1 MVPRTMV
8 DDSTTGSQT
17 QPQHPNDANND
28 IEANTPIQMAN
39 DHHHING
46 DMNDTTYQEEDADVR
61 FQDIKDNDLDGRTGS
76 KLHQELDHYGGGNI
90 PLVEVSIEN
99 LSYAP
104 MVTITKQQPAVVAV
118 EAETG
123 TNHRRRKPR
132 FYNNTATSK
141 TMKQRKVILNNITTK
156 IEPYQLTAW
165 MGPSGSGKT
174 SLMSVV
180 AGLVNA
186 SSDLSSNGIIKVNQ
200 EIGTIPKRF
209 IGVVWQD
216 DLLLSNLTVEEN
228 LYIAARLKTSNT
240 ISNDTV
246 QAIVIETMKE
256 LNLYHIRNSLVG
268 DPLNLNGG
276 TTQRGISGGERK
288 RVAVGMELVVR
299 PSILL
304 LDEITSGLDSTT
316 AYNLMMTLQQLAHT
330 KGHTIVVVIHQPR
343 TTIYNLLDHLVLLS
357 RGNII
362 YDGPPNQI
370 RSYLEYHYEPLP
382 PETGI
387 ADWMMDI
394 VTSVEKKCELNINTP
409 DQQHELVQHW
419 INYKNKMKTSI
430 TVAET
435 GGVNNGTPPPQHYR
449 AQPMRAMSS
458 LQELRT
464 GPKFNTT
471 FYTQLK
477 ILLYRVMKQ
486 QRGERITRSA
496 TLLQVLYIFFTS
508 LFWWRIPD
516 NTARIYE
523 RNSLLFFI
531 LIAQANSIV
540 ITAVT
545 VFQRERVLLARER
558 AKKMYSVSSYF
569 IAKTLSDVT
578 NNVLPPWNKVMVVY
592 WTAGFRSDLVSYLK
606 YTLVFYWIFS
616 TAQSMG
622 LFISITIPNRNI
634 SLLFAPPITLF
645 FAILGGFY
653 IPLDNL
659 HPGVQWATYLS
670 FARYGYSA
678 LMYVYIRC
686 SQVISRLFVLKHFT
700 FIS

>member
-1 MVPRTMV
+1 MVPRT
-8 DDSTTGSQT
+8 STTSTTNPRDDNSHQSVAVV
-17 QPQHPNDANND
+17 NDV
-28 IEANTPIQMAN
+28 MVR
-39 DHHHING
+39 HG
-46 DMNDTTYQEEDADVR
+46 DEEEDEGKEEEDEER
-61 FQDIKDNDLDGRTGS
+61 FHTVDMMEGNSNPSTTNDKNNNNNHTM
-76 KLHQELDHYGGGNI
+76 I

-104 MVTITKQQPAVVAV
+104 LVATTTNNIRHKRWDVHWKNRTTTTSTTKVQKPTPRQKTILHQ
-118 EAETG
+118 
-123 TNHRRRKPR
+123 
-132 FYNNTATSK
+132 
-141 TMKQRKVILNNITTK
+141 ITTK
-156 IEPYQLTAW
+156 IEPYQLTGW

-174 SLMSVV
+174 SLLSVV
-180 AGLVNA
+180 AGLVQPTTT
-186 SSDLSSNGIIKVNQ
+186 DLLHENSSNRNNKNIDPHTMIRVNQ
-200 EIGTIPKRF
+200 EYGNIPKQYL
-209 IGVVWQD
+209 GVVWQE

-228 LYIAARLKTSNT
+228 LYIAARLKTST
-240 ISNDTV
+240 SISNDTTV
-246 QAIVIETMKE
+246 RNIVHETMKE
-256 LNLYHIRNSLVG
+256 LNIYHIRHTLVG
-268 DPLNLNGG
+268 DPLASG
-276 TTQRGISGGERK
+276 THRGISGGERK

-299 PSILL
+299 PSVLL

-316 AYNLMMTLQQLAHT
+316 AYQLMITLQQLAHT
-330 KGHTIVVVIHQPR
+330 KGHTIVVIIHQPR
-343 TTIYNLLDHLVLLS
+343 TTIFNLLDHLLLLS
-357 RGNII
+357 RGNVI

-370 RSYLEYHYEPLP
+370 RSYLELYYDPLP

-394 VTSVEKKCELNINTP
+394 VTTVEKTYDAAIVTATTTSSADYHHHDDSTINNNNNHP
-409 DQQHELVQHW
+409 QHELVQHW
-419 INYKNKMKTSI
+419 INYCRQMRGNDGKNSSSTTAMEQQQQQQQIRKH
-430 TVAET
+430 
-435 GGVNNGTPPPQHYR
+435 P
-449 AQPMRAMSS
+449 AQRAMST

-464 GPKFNTT
+464 RPKYNTSFT
-471 FYTQLK
+471 TQLT

-486 QRGERITRSA
+486 QRGERITQSA
-496 TLLQVLYIFFTS
+496 LWLQVLYMFFTS

-516 NTARIYE
+516 HTGRIYE

-578 NNVLPPWNKVMVVY
+578 NNVFLPLLYAMVVY
-592 WTAGFRSDLVSYLK
+592 WTAGFRSDVVSYLK
-606 YTLVFYWIFS
+606 YIFVFYWIFS

-622 LFISITIPNRNI
+622 LFISIAIPNRTI

-659 HPGVQWATYLS
+659 HPGVKWATYLS

-678 LMYVYIRC
+678 LM
-686 SQVISRLFVLKHFT
+686 
-700 FIS
+700 

>member
-1 MVPRTMV
+1 MVPRNITTETDNSNSAIPAPRMRH
-8 DDSTTGSQT
+8 DDNLQEDGFHATVV
-17 QPQHPNDANND
+17 
-28 IEANTPIQMAN
+28 N
-39 DHHHING
+39 DHV
-46 DMNDTTYQEEDADVR
+46 DC
-61 FQDIKDNDLDGRTGS
+61 S
-76 KLHQELDHYGGGNI
+76 GGV
-90 PLVEVSIEN
+90 PLVQVSLES

-104 MVTITKQQPAVVAV
+104 IVTTAINGPRHNNNNQPNKPKWYDPTKYHF
-118 EAETG
+118 G
-123 TNHRRRKPR
+123 T
-132 FYNNTATSK
+132 TQTVQ
-141 TMKQRKVILNNITTK
+141 QRKVILNQITTK

-180 AGLVNA
+180 AGLVTL
-186 SSDLSSNGIIKVNQ
+186 SDQNDDNTKGRMKVNH
-200 EIGTIPKRF
+200 EIGTIPKRY

-228 LYIAARLKTSNT
+228 LYMAARLKTSHA

-246 QAIVIETMKE
+246 RTIVTETMQE
-256 LNLYHIRNSLVG
+256 LNLYHVRHSLVG
-268 DPLNLNGG
+268 DPLS
-276 TTQRGISGGERK
+276 TQHRGISGGERK

-316 AYNLMMTLQQLAHT
+316 AYNLMLTLQQLAHT
-330 KGHTIVVVIHQPR
+330 KGHSIVVVIHQPR
-343 TTIYNLLDHLVLLS
+343 TTIYNLFDHLLLLS
-357 RGNII
+357 RGNVI

-370 RSYLEYHYEPLP
+370 RSYLEMYYDPLP

-394 VTSVEKKCELNINTP
+394 VTTVEKTYDPTNSTATL
-409 DQQHELVQHW
+409 ELVQHW
-419 INYKNKMKTSI
+419 NDYNRATIMRQRAPIDDRHKDSQSSS
-430 TVAET
+430 
-435 GGVNNGTPPPQHYR
+435 PPPLPPPRHTL
-449 AQPMRAMSS
+449 SS

-464 GPKFNTT
+464 GPKYNTS

-477 ILLYRVMKQ
+477 ILLHRVMKQ

-496 TLLQVLYIFFTS
+496 ALLQVLYIFFTS

-516 NTARIYE
+516 NTARIFE

-558 AKKMYSVSSYF
+558 AKKMYRVSSYF

-578 NNVLPPWNKVMVVY
+578 NNVLLPLVYAMVVY
-592 WTAGFRSDLVSYLK
+592 WTAAFRSSLVAYLK
-606 YTLVFYWIFS
+606 FTLVFYWIFS

-653 IPLDNL
+653 IPLDSL

-670 FARYGYSA
+670 FARYGYAA
-678 LMYVYIRC
+678 L
-686 SQVISRLFVLKHFT
+686 L
-700 FIS
+700 

>member
-1 MVPRTMV
+1 M
-8 DDSTTGSQT
+8 
-17 QPQHPNDANND
+17 
-28 IEANTPIQMAN
+28 
-39 DHHHING
+39 
-46 DMNDTTYQEEDADVR
+46 
-61 FQDIKDNDLDGRTGS
+61 
-76 KLHQELDHYGGGNI
+76 
-90 PLVEVSIEN
+90 
-99 LSYAP
+99 
-104 MVTITKQQPAVVAV
+104 
-118 EAETG
+118 
-123 TNHRRRKPR
+123 
-132 FYNNTATSK
+132 
-141 TMKQRKVILNNITTK
+141 ILKHVTTK

-180 AGLVNA
+180 AGLVQP
-186 SSDLSSNGIIKVNQ
+186 SDILGDPQRRMKVNH
-200 EIGTIPKRF
+200 EMGTIPKRY

-240 ISNDTV
+240 ISNETV
-246 QAIVIETMKE
+246 RHIVVETMKE
-256 LNLYHIRNSLVG
+256 LNLLHVRHTLVG
-268 DPLNLNGG
+268 DPLLG
-276 TTQRGISGGERK
+276 TTRGISGGERK

-316 AYNLMMTLQQLAHT
+316 AYNLMITLQQLAHT

-343 TTIYNLLDHLVLLS
+343 TTIFNLFDHLVLLS

-362 YDGPPNQI
+362 YDGPPKQI
-370 RSYLEYHYEPLP
+370 RSYLELYYDPLP

-394 VTSVEKKCELNINTP
+394 VTTVEKKHDAIQAETGSDDKNAKES
-409 DQQHELVQHW
+409 ELVQHW
-419 INYKNKMKTSI
+419 IDYCSKMRGCNSTRSI
-430 TVAET
+430 DDDNIDRNQKQAK
-435 GGVNNGTPPPQHYR
+435 
-449 AQPMRAMSS
+449 RAMSS

-464 GPKFNTT
+464 GPKYNTS
-471 FYTQLK
+471 FYTQLT
-477 ILLYRVMKQ
+477 ILLHRVMKQ

-496 TLLQVLYIFFTS
+496 ALLQLLYIFFTS

-516 NTARIYE
+516 NTARIFE

-578 NNVLPPWNKVMVVY
+578 NNVLLPLLYSMVVY
-592 WTAGFRSDLVSYLK
+592 WTAGFRSDFVSYLK
-606 YTLVFYWIFS
+606 YILVFYWIFS

-622 LFISITIPNRNI
+622 LFISITIPNRNT

-678 LMYVYIRC
+678 LLINEYEGRTVPC
-686 SQVISRLFVLKHFT
+686 SDDVSIGISTSQGDGEALCPLPGEEVLSSLGIHGIYQNFWFNVLMMIVLQVVFRFGAYAVLRRSK
-700 FIS
+700 